1 MSRIQDWGKVFIVI
15 LCVIALVWHELEI
28 ALYGFAQ
35 ESAVDAFAASLI
47 ASWLTSKFMNWLE
60 E

>member
-1 MSRIQDWGKVFIVI
+1 MRRIRDWAKVWIVI

-28 ALYGFAQ
+28 ALYRFAQ

-47 ASWLTSKFMNWLE
+47 ASWLTSIFMNWLE
-60 E
+60 D